1 MPTNGEDLVN
11 FLSVE
16 EGLKC
21 ALCPELKPKEIPTMA
36 CAVEVSP
43 NDVDVEIGCHPGES
57 MERGIVFI

>member
-1 MPTNGEDLVN
+1 
-11 FLSVE
+11 
-16 EGLKC
+16 
-21 ALCPELKPKEIPTMA
+21 MA